1 MCVSFCHDSEGNRSA
16 TLLYERSPYF
26 EGKLTL
32 VFGVRSLHVI
42 QGVPRCPSVP
52 SYTLQGRKQKETPL
66 LLFFF
71 TTYMFTPHPKKKE
84 ESRAWTI
91 LEYCLTRSLFF
102 LTPFFAL
109 SLFLVVTT
117 SVYFLVFVSNKENLF
132 FPSLSFVFVTSWR
145 RVCSSALCLVK
156 WQAWAVQNNYNR
168 TPYTYASHPI
178 NVRQKKLSLNSWT
191 WGVITDGRMEIRK
204 LAWSPK
210 FRGCR
215 EISQRGISSTLL
227 FSTRSCVSLLTFV

>member
-1 MCVSFCHDSEGNRSA
+1 MSFKANVSKRPFVHAPRSETKRDA
-16 TLLYERSPYF
+16 AF
-26 EGKLTL
+26 
-32 VFGVRSLHVI
+32 V
-42 QGVPRCPSVP
+42 C
-52 SYTLQGRKQKETPL
+52 
-66 LLFFF
+66 FFF

-102 LTPFFAL
+102 LTPFLVL
-109 SLFLVVTT
+109 SLFFVVTT
-117 SVYFLVFVSNKENLF
+117 SVYFLVFVSTRKTSF
-132 FPSLSFVFVTSWR
+132 FLPFLSFLSLLWR

-156 WQAWAVQNNYNR
+156 WQAWVVRNNCNR

-178 NVRQKKLSLNSWT
+178 NDRQKKKLSLNSWT
-191 WGVITDGRMEIRK
+191 WGVITGGRMEIRK

-210 FRGCR
+210 FRGSR
-215 EISQRGISSTLL
+215 ETSQRGISSTLL